1 MILCWTLLG
10 TTILFF
16 GLPWWFSSKESTCG
30 GGDAGDTGSIPGSG
44 RSPGG
49 RNGNSLQYSCLEI
62 PMDRGAWRPT
72 VHRVANSQT
81 QLSLQYCFPAH
92 LHHFTCPLSKSR
104 ASDFFTS
111 FTFLYIII
119 IILIWGGGG
128 DSHPKECEG
137 GISLMISDVE
147 HLLNIF
153 GEISIQVLCPFFF
166 QVSYCNLSH
175 RTEIEVAI

>member
-1 MILCWTLLG
+1 MQETQVQSLG
-10 TTILFF
+10 REDPL
-16 GLPWWFSSKESTCG
+16 
-30 GGDAGDTGSIPGSG
+30 
-44 RSPGG
+44 GG

-147 HLLNIF
+147 
-153 GEISIQVLCPFFF
+153 PFF
-166 QVSYCNLSH
+166 QVSVCHLYVFLGKMSISGSLPFFN
-175 RTEIEVAI
+175 